1 MNALLVD
8 DDRYFVAAL
17 REKIDWPSLGI
28 EEVYSA
34 YNIRGAREIIERHAI
49 RVMLCDIEMPQG
61 SGLELLAWIR
71 ERAYPVQAIFLTN
84 YADFH
89 YAQKALELQSLDY
102 YLKPVALDKLYP
114 GIAKAVGRAREEEAR
129 QMAASGVSRAELLEW
144 FVQRVA
150 SGALRGEE
158 ALRRAE
164 ELRLPLLGRPLLCV
178 LAAFLPDPLAST
190 PGVCPRPARR
200 WKAGCRN
207 AIFVRCRCRAATSGC
222 IWQPA
227 KALHRRNRS
236 PACSA
241 RCARKPGTM

>member
-17 REKIDWPSLGI
+17 REKIDWHSLGI
-28 EEVYSA
+28 EEVHSA

-89 YAQKALELQSLDY
+89 YAQTALELQSLDY

-114 GIAKAVGRAREEEAR
+114 
-129 QMAASGVSRAELLEW
+129 AS
-144 FVQRVA
+144 
-150 SGALRGEE
+150 
-158 ALRRAE
+158 
-164 ELRLPLLGRPLLCV
+164 PRP
-178 LAAFLPDPLAST
+178 S
-190 PGVCPRPARR
+190 PARR
-200 WKAGCRN
+200 RK
-207 AIFVRCRCRAATSGC
+207 
-222 IWQPA
+222 
-227 KALHRRNRS
+227 
-236 PACSA
+236 
-241 RCARKPGTM
+241 KPGRWLPAV

>member
-28 EEVYSA
+28 DEVYSA

-129 QMAASGVSRAELLEW
+129 QMAASGVSRAELLESVSYTHL
-144 FVQRVA
+144 F
-150 SGALRGEE
+150 LRGG
-158 ALRRAE
+158 RAHG
-164 ELRLPLLGRPLLCV
+164 PGRARCDGQCG
-178 LAAFLPDPLAST
+178 AFLS
-190 PGVCPRPARR
+190 
-200 WKAGCRN
+200 
-207 AIFVRCRCRAATSGC
+207 I
-222 IWQPA
+222 
-227 KALHRRNRS
+227 
-236 PACSA
+236 
-241 RCARKPGTM
+241 

>member
-17 REKIDWPSLGI
+17 REKIDWHSLGI

-114 GIAKAVGRAREEEAR
+114 GIAKPSPRA
-129 QMAASGVSRAELLEW
+129 G
-144 FVQRVA
+144 
-150 SGALRGEE
+150 G
-158 ALRRAE
+158 
-164 ELRLPLLGRPLLCV
+164 
-178 LAAFLPDPLAST
+178 
-190 PGVCPRPARR
+190 
-200 WKAGCRN
+200 
-207 AIFVRCRCRAATSGC
+207 
-222 IWQPA
+222 
-227 KALHRRNRS
+227 RS
-236 PACSA
+236 PADGCQRCEPRGIAGMVRAA
-241 RCARKPGTM
+241 RGERRAAR